1 MEHLGLESMKSSKTG
16 QYFFECVTDC
26 VEKNALSWTKMAC
39 ITTIETK
46 AFTDKT
52 LIEQVE
58 IRTIRW

>member
-1 MEHLGLESMKSSKTG
+1 MEHLGLESMKSTKTG
-16 QYFFECVTDC
+16 QYLFECVTDC
-26 VEKNALSWTKMAC
+26 VEKNALSWNKMAC
-39 ITTIETK
+39 TTKDEAK